1 MTLEYWAWQAQCK
14 KESES
19 PASLVNT
26 NTKPEMKLQTKSNNV
41 WKGWN
46 SRKVLIEK
54 LTVKSIKEL
63 YHMNISK
70 DLNSMIISLDAEK
83 VFDKI

>member
-14 KESES
+14 KENES

-46 SRKVLIEK
+46 SRKVVIEK
-54 LTVKSIKEL
+54 LTVKSVKEL

>member
-1 MTLEYWAWQAQCK
+1 MK
-14 KESES
+14 R
-19 PASLVNT
+19 VN
-26 NTKPEMKLQTKSNNV
+26 S
-41 WKGWN
+41 
-46 SRKVLIEK
+46 SKVLIEK